1 MNKAADSTTKP
12 PKPERSVLGTIVLD
26 LADTAWRIATP
37 VLLFAIIGIML
48 DKKLGSAPWVTLVG
62 VVIGFVGSALLVKKQ
77 LAAIN
82 EREQ

>member
-12 PKPERSVLGTIVLD
+12 PKPEHSVLGTIILD

-62 VVIGFVGSALLVKKQ
+62 VVIGFIGSALLVKKQ

-82 EREQ
+82 QREQ